1 MSAGRN
7 RHSRSGLRRQ
17 QVSRRQAE
25 KHMTKIAQKARKKQH
40 RLVQK
45 LLKEKNNGK

>member
-25 KHMTKIAQKARKKQH
+25 KLVIKMAQKARRKKH
-40 RLVQK
+40 K
-45 LLKEKNNGK
+45 LRQRILKERNA